1 MKELKERIKKAG
13 ILQNWIAEKINVSSV
28 TLNQWLVE
36 TRVIPDDKKAEIKEI
51 ITKIEKAT
59 K

>member
-36 TRVIPDDKKAEIKEI
+36 TRVKPDDKKAEIKEI